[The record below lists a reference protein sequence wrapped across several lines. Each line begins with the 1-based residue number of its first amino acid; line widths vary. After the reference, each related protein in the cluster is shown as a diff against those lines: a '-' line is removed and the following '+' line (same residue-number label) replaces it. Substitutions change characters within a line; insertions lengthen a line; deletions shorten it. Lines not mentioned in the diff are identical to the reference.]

1 MSISRK
7 GKKPTDAARA
17 AQSLAMIGRKV
28 SVETREKIG
37 APQRGVK
44 RQPCSEELKEQ
55 NSLRMIGK
63 KWTTEQIAKR
73 VSTRKAGCGYAK
85 SDEARAKMS
94 ASHKGKKISPEVIAK
109 RKATRAR
116 NTAIKA
122 AQLQQ
127 AFQR

>member
-1 MSISRK
+1 
-7 GKKPTDAARA
+7 
-17 AQSLAMIGRKV
+17 
-28 SVETREKIG
+28 
-37 APQRGVK
+37 
-44 RQPCSEELKEQ
+44 
-55 NSLRMIGK
+55 MIGK